1 MVERAS
7 PLGSDFRP
15 GSYGDFAN
23 GAEVTILEIDRA
35 GIVEATAWPGQ
46 EKALCEAL
54 AGACNLRLSAGSGNG
69 AANREGVCAFNIGP
83 GRFLVSGPRETLAG
97 QLESAVPDTI
107 GTVTD
112 LSHGRTVL
120 GIEGPKAEWVLAK
133 LFALDFASAA
143 FPVHSGCATAHH
155 EIAVQI
161 QRRGEKRFELYVSRS
176 LARSFANTLRRAAED
191 VGYTIK

>member
-7 PLGSDFRP
+7 PLGNDFRP

-23 GAEVTILEIDRA
+23 GADVAISEVPKA
-35 GIVEATAWPGQ
+35 AIVEARAWPGK
-46 EKALCEAL
+46 ENAL
-54 AGACNLRLSAGSGNG
+54 AGLVSSTCKLKLSALPNSG

-83 GRFLVSGPRETLAG
+83 GRFLVSGAREALAG
-97 QLESAVPDTI
+97 DIAQAVDEET

-120 GIEGPKAEWVLAK
+120 AIEGAKVEWVLAK
-133 LFALDFASAA
+133 LFALDFSNNA
-143 FPVHSGCATAHH
+143 FPIHAGRATAHH
-155 EIAVQI
+155 DVFVQI
-161 QRRGEKRFELYVSRS
+161 QRRGEKRFELYVF
-176 LARSFANTLRRAAED
+176 RSFARAFAKSLRRAAQD